1 MVNCRVGFSGPG
13 PRQTKGFILEV
24 SAEHLLR
31 AGEKPGSHPFL
42 QDEAP
47 SHRFQSRGTEC
58 AVTPAR
64 PHDFCSPPRATLAAG
79 MFPTHV
85 GVFLPRGLGSAC
97 LFSGFPPGFPPLG
110 ASVSSVS
117 PLSWASPDG
126 RARHLLSHAASTCPL
141 VSSSPSRVQ
150 ALRGRE
156 HPMRCLALSRPSAGP
171 QRAGFRALLVY
182 SQMCASAQQSLVDF
196 HHPSGKTSAT

>member
-1 MVNCRVGFSGPG
+1 MLEVVNCRVGFSGPG

-85 GVFLPRGLGSAC
+85 GVFLPRGLVLRIPSWLPSSRGIC
-97 LFSGFPPGFPPLG
+97 QLCVTPQLG
-110 ASVSSVS
+110 L
-117 PLSWASPDG
+117 P
-126 RARHLLSHAASTCPL
+126 
-141 VSSSPSRVQ
+141 
-150 ALRGRE
+150 
-156 HPMRCLALSRPSAGP
+156 
-171 QRAGFRALLVY
+171 
-182 SQMCASAQQSLVDF
+182 
-196 HHPSGKTSAT
+196 